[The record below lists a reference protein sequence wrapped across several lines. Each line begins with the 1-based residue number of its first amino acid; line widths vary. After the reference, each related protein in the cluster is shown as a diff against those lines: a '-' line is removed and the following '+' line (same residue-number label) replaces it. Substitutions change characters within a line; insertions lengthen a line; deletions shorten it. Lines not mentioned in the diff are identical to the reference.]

1 MGIKNDI
8 EKGMFNWVNNI
19 PSAINIIA
27 VTQIIN
33 FESRGLSISVFYG
46 LINLEINFSL
56 ENRVAVLINAK
67 CE

>member
-8 EKGMFNWVNNI
+8 EKGMLICVYNI
-19 PSAINIIA
+19 PNAMNIIA

-33 FESRGLSISVFYG
+33 FNRRGLSISEFYG
-46 LINLEINFSL
+46 LINLEIKFSL